1 MRLFG
6 RKDKELF
13 LLLNESARVVVR
25 GGEILQE
32 VVHDYRDLE
41 LKLAKL
47 TALEHEGDRII
58 EELVRRL
65 NNSFI
70 LPFDREDA
78 LGLVQALAVVLD
90 YITGII
96 DRMILYK
103 AGKPDNRVK
112 EMVEVL
118 MESIKLQEKA
128 FTLLNKVEQNKAE
141 IISCCEKITDLERRQ
156 DSLYRNGLAL
166 LFENEKEPMEI
177 IKWREVYEHI
187 EMAQDYVQDVAELLS
202 GIVVKYS

>member
-1 MRLFG
+1 MRFFG
-6 RKDKELF
+6 RQDKELY
-13 LLLNESARVVVR
+13 LLLNESARVVLR

-32 VVHDYRDLE
+32 VVYDYQDLE

-65 NNSFI
+65 NASFI

-78 LGLVQALAVVLD
+78 FALVQSLAVVLD

-103 AGKPDNRVK
+103 AGEPDNRVK

-118 MESIKLQEKA
+118 LEAIKLQEKA
-128 FTLLNKVEQNKAE
+128 FNLLNKVEQNKNE
-141 IISCCEKITDLERRQ
+141 IIACCEEITYLERKQ
-156 DSLYRNGLAL
+156 DNLYRNGLAI
-166 LFENEKEPMEI
+166 LFENENDPMQI
-177 IKWREVYEHI
+177 IKWREIYEHI
-187 EMAQDYVQDVAELLS
+187 EMAQDYVQEVAELLS